1 MRSYLVFWAYW
12 AGTTDAE
19 VVGELNVHIPGCPQ
33 TQRQKNETTL
43 LHCNLLAVG
52 KASSQASSTN

>member
-1 MRSYLVFWAYW
+1 MQSYLVFWAYW

-52 KASSQASSTN
+52 KASSTN